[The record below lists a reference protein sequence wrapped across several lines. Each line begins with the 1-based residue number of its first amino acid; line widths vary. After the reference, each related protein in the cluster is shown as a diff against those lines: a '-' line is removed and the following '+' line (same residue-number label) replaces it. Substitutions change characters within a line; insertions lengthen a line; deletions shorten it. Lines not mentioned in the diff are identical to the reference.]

1 MKKFSMISLVLLMAV
16 AAQAGM
22 TTTSETVCIF
32 KYISDPPVF
41 WTDSSVSWTH
51 NLSYNKP
58 AEEAWLTITAVLNP
72 IDDDVMINFN
82 GHNLG
87 LLGGPVTCFNVKDY
101 LVMPDQA
108 CATIN
113 FSNDS
118 TRWWRD
124 CGDGALICTSTLC
137 VKYDSC
143 PPSVPAP
150 GAILLAGMGT
160 GIVGWLRRR
169 QTL

>member
-1 MKKFSMISLVLLMAV
+1 MKKLGVISVVLLMVV

-58 AEEAWLTITAVLNP
+58 AEEAWLTITAVLDP
-72 IDDDVMINFN
+72 KDDDVTIDFN
-82 GHNLG
+82 GHDLG
-87 LLGGPVTCFNVKDY
+87 LLKGLVTCFDVTDY
-101 LVMPDQA
+101 LVSPDQA
-108 CATIN
+108 CATVDFN
-113 FSNDS
+113 
-118 TRWWRD
+118 RD
-124 CGDGALICTSTLC
+124 KFWDCVDGALICTSTLC
-137 VKYDSC
+137 VTYDTC
-143 PPSVPAP
+143 PPTVPAP
-150 GAILLAGMGT
+150 AAILLAGLGT
-160 GIVGWLRRR
+160 GLVGWLRRR